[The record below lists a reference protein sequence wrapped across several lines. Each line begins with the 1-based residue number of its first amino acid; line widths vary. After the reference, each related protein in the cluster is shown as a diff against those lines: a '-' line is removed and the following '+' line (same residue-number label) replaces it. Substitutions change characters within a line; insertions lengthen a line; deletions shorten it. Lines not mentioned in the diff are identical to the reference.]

1 MIIKPWVTGHLRQRL
16 IEEARSRGE
25 SIQDEGVE
33 NPARIVRPLV
43 LAIATN
49 FVSMTNF
56 QSYKKQPTAV
66 ALADSELCHHT
77 FFLYHAQPDLLC
89 VPLKMLYMAS
99 AIFELEDLQFGKLQQ
114 PLKSRSDVLT
124 QELFNA
130 ALNSPTLKSAFGV

>member
-49 FVSMTNF
+49 FVSVANF

-77 FFLYHAQPDLLC
+77 FFLYRAQPDLLC
-89 VPLKMLYMAS
+89 VPQKMLYMAS